1 MSVMTEPAAPIAPV
15 VLEVAPARVV
25 QTDPTQI
32 GKETPRQQA
41 QLWFDPN
48 WRDFHKLWSMRAQF
62 VLMGFTAAYM
72 IVPAFMSWLP
82 PRLFAAIV
90 IFIVFVGGIFRLM
103 NQKGV
108 DL

>member
-1 MSVMTEPAAPIAPV
+1 
-15 VLEVAPARVV
+15 
-25 QTDPTQI
+25 
-32 GKETPRQQA
+32 
-41 QLWFDPN
+41 
-48 WRDFHKLWSMRAQF
+48 MRTQF

-82 PRLFAAIV
+82 PRLFGAIV

>member
-1 MSVMTEPAAPIAPV
+1 MTEPTAPV

-25 QTDPTQI
+25 QTDPTQV

-41 QLWFDPN
+41 ALWFDPN
-48 WRDFHKLWSMRAQF
+48 WRDFHKLWSMRTQF
-62 VLMGFTAAYM
+62 ALMGFTAAYM
-72 IVPAFMSWLP
+72 IVPAFMLWLP
-82 PRLFAAIV
+82 PRLFALIV
-90 IFIVFVGGIFRLM
+90 IFVVFVGGILRLM